1 MRTKLTILLLACL
14 SFATAQ
20 EKYSVVL
27 ERAQRLTPYEAI
39 YQLMDYQQDFPQQAN
54 VYYQLGNLCYDML
67 PSRNALYHY
76 NEYKELLYRSRLF
89 YGNCLHFAKDQKLV
103 GWQYAEIANGE
114 KKIEYTALDAF
125 LRPRIKEVE
134 RRQIACDSIHNSFYR
149 LVEQYNHCQL
159 LFNRFLTQYTR
170 EKTAHLQL
178 TTEQRNE
185 LEQLASEAASLETL
199 IQAYLGA
206 LTLEPLEGYNPQF
219 RWLPIELYRLD
230 GLTATDFLK
239 NDVPLWDY
247 NSWVAHFLNEQS
259 DVYEKLYADV
269 KKEHTKLT
277 TAVNR
282 YRTGKAV
289 NDRIDETLIGRCKRL
304 ELNTP
309 EVQAVKSMQALVQLA
324 ATEQQIAQTETLNDL
339 RELVPLLQMVQHA
352 EQIQQRVADPAFNS
366 TADSAISLIQTHI
379 IRLAQPLSLVQQ
391 PTHTS
396 PVNGEVTSY
405 TPLEGERVLALMVTN
420 NGWLASILNEQTQE
434 VLVVALDYNLEER
447 NVLLRIA
454 DEQPLVLATLPD
466 NKWALITEK
475 SIYWDKK

>member
-159 LFNRFLTQYTR
+159 LFNRFLTQ
-170 EKTAHLQL
+170 
-178 TTEQRNE
+178 
-185 LEQLASEAASLETL
+185 
-199 IQAYLGA
+199 
-206 LTLEPLEGYNPQF
+206 
-219 RWLPIELYRLD
+219 
-230 GLTATDFLK
+230 
-239 NDVPLWDY
+239 
-247 NSWVAHFLNEQS
+247 
-259 DVYEKLYADV
+259 
-269 KKEHTKLT
+269 
-277 TAVNR
+277 
-282 YRTGKAV
+282 
-289 NDRIDETLIGRCKRL
+289 IGRAH
-304 ELNTP
+304 
-309 EVQAVKSMQALVQLA
+309 V
-324 ATEQQIAQTETLNDL
+324 
-339 RELVPLLQMVQHA
+339 
-352 EQIQQRVADPAFNS
+352 
-366 TADSAISLIQTHI
+366 
-379 IRLAQPLSLVQQ
+379 
-391 PTHTS
+391 
-396 PVNGEVTSY
+396 
-405 TPLEGERVLALMVTN
+405 
-420 NGWLASILNEQTQE
+420 
-434 VLVVALDYNLEER
+434 
-447 NVLLRIA
+447 
-454 DEQPLVLATLPD
+454 
-466 NKWALITEK
+466 
-475 SIYWDKK
+475 